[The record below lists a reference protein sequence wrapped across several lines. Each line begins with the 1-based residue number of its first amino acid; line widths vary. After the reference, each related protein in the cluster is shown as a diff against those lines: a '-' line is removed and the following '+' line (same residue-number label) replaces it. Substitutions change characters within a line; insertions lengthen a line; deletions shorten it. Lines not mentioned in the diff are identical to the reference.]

1 MGVEFKGKI
10 MSNYFWEVEWE
21 EGVTAEIRLCVYNIL
36 GYWCEMYFKS
46 AVVNTQKLWSSCPWS
61 IPWRG
66 KHEMLFN
73 VDIVK

>member
-36 GYWCEMYFKS
+36 GYRCEMYFKS
-46 AVVNTQKLWSSCPWS
+46 EALKQLSVIDSLE
-61 IPWRG
+61 G